1 MEDEE
6 PVDWRLI
13 DREAVAGL
21 DIGIVIDCSG
31 ELSLRES
38 CNKIVHA
45 TEALLSWDRV
55 PSGNGS
61 IEYWNGIYRLWGA
74 KQQVPWQVHI
84 NVPDWCNAMIRLN
97 KSLQLKIDW
106 RRVSKWDE

>member
-6 PVDWRLI
+6 AVDWESI
-13 DREAVAGL
+13 ERESVAGFS
-21 DIGIVIDCSG
+21 IGTIINGST
-31 ELSLRES
+31 LSLRES

-45 TEALLSWDRV
+45 TEALLKWDVAR
-55 PSGNGS
+55 SEHAS
-61 IEYWNGIYRLWGA
+61 IEYWSGVYQALGSQA
-74 KQQVPWQVHI
+74 AGPLVVEI

-106 RRVSKWDE
+106 RRVSKWDK